1 MKYTCDCQNQSHV
14 YFFYDT
20 LISMYLYDK
29 NRITYFAETD
39 RRNKRVP
46 FGIKAEDRT
55 RHMYIIGKTGMG
67 KSTCIENMVV
77 QDIRDGGGFAFIDPH
92 GKSAALLLDYI
103 PPERIKDVVYF
114 APFDSENPISFNVM
128 EDVGADKRHLIAN
141 GLMSAFKKIFGAE
154 SFSDRMQYILMN
166 TLLALLEYPD
176 STLLGVNR
184 MLTDKVYRK
193 KVVDNVKDPS
203 VKAYWVEEFA
213 KYTEKFAAEATPA
226 VQNKL
231 GQFTSNPLIR
241 NIIGQPHS
249 SFDLRKMMDERKILI
264 VNLSKGQLGEGNANL
279 LGGMIITKIYLAA
292 MSRADLTEEELK
304 KLPNFYMYVDE
315 FQSFANESF
324 ADILSEARKY
334 KLALTVAHQYIKQM
348 DEKVADAVFGNVG
361 TQIMF
366 RVGAPDAEELEKEYA
381 PVFTAED
388 MVSLGF
394 TQIYLKLMID
404 GVASH
409 PFSAVTLGPIAPP
422 AKSLRE
428 EVIKSSRELYGHP
441 REKVEKEIAE
451 WFAAGLP
458 AQVTGGTVPSTSPS
472 RTDYPPRA
480 PYQSAQGEV
489 KVSSTPT
496 NRPSTQTP
504 RSPLVVRDSNVVF
517 EKPLRDVELQQKR
530 VEPRQNFS
538 EKKFDDQARPKK
550 EESIR
555 SPKLE
560 KPFAQAFKDL
570 VIPKEPE
577 VPPQQK
583 ETPQT
588 VSLSSLAQSRPL
600 GNNSPSAKSKGP
612 TIEGMSSLKAALAG
626 VMKEEKKPAPSIQP
640 QKPPQVTPSSS
651 RPAPIPPPQTQ
662 RPQEIK
668 VEQKEKPAESVR
680 ERDLNQ
686 QRRPQE
692 NRIPPVEPNQPPKPR
707 EVPEDVLTAIL
718 RGDD

>member
-1 MKYTCDCQNQSHV
+1 
-14 YFFYDT
+14 
-20 LISMYLYDK
+20 MYLYDK

-67 KSTCIENMVV
+67 KSTLIENMVV
-77 QDIRDGGGFAFIDPH
+77 QDIRNGEGFAFIDPH
-92 GKSAALLLDYI
+92 GKSAAMILDYI
-103 PPERIKDVVYF
+103 PPDRVKDVVYF
-114 APFDSENPISFNVM
+114 APFDTDNPVSFNVM
-128 EDVGADKRHLIAN
+128 EDVGPDKRHLIAN
-141 GLMSAFKKIFGAE
+141 GLLSAFKKIWGPE
-154 SFSDRMQYILMN
+154 TFSARMEYILMN
-166 TLLALLEYPD
+166 SLLALLEYPE
-176 STLLGVNR
+176 STLLGVSR
-184 MLTDKVYRK
+184 LLTDKAYRK

-203 VKAYWVEEFA
+203 VKAYWVDEFA
-213 KYTEKFAAEATPA
+213 KYSENYAKDA
-226 VQNKL
+226 VPGIQNKL

-292 MSRADLTEEELK
+292 MSRADLTEGELK

-334 KLALTVAHQYIKQM
+334 KLALVVAHQYIKQM

-366 RVGAPDAEELEKEYA
+366 RVGAPDAEVLEKEYA

-409 PFSAVTLGPIAPP
+409 PFSSVTMGPIAPP
-422 AKSLRE
+422 KKSLRE

-441 REKVEKEIAE
+441 RAEVEKNIAE
-451 WFAAGLP
+451 WFGAGNEVPPPPSVP
-458 AQVTGGTVPSTSPS
+458 ARESTAP
-472 RTDYPPRA
+472 RT
-480 PYQSAQGEV
+480 PYQGAPARAQ
-489 KVSSTPT
+489 T
-496 NRPSTQTP
+496 NTQPNTQPSTQP
-504 RSPLVVRDSNVVF
+504 SRPPVVNRDSNAMF
-517 EKPLRDVELQQKR
+517 ERPERTT
-530 VEPRQNFS
+530 EPR
-538 EKKFDDQARPKK
+538 R
-550 EESIR
+550 EESQK
-555 SPKLE
+555 PAKFE
-560 KPFAQAFKDL
+560 KPFAQAFKTFQKPDQKQL
-570 VIPKEPE
+570 PKPTEARASLSTLTQPWE
-577 VPPQQK
+577 IRGAVPPI
-583 ETPQT
+583 
-588 VSLSSLAQSRPL
+588 
-600 GNNSPSAKSKGP
+600 KSKGA
-612 TIEGMSSLKAALAG
+612 TTESMSSLKVALAG
-626 VMKEEKKPAPSIQP
+626 VLGDLPAKVSSNTSGADRRWQEGEKKPTVNEVPVPPKQQP
-640 QKPPQVTPSSS
+640 P
-651 RPAPIPPPQTQ
+651 
-662 RPQEIK
+662 
-668 VEQKEKPAESVR
+668 VR
-680 ERDLNQ
+680 ERD
-686 QRRPQE
+686 R
-692 NRIPPVEPNQPPKPR
+692 VAPPKVK